1 MAKNKPTSS
10 MSCRKIAAKIN
21 RLFEQKNELDKKGK
35 ILSVSYKTVNN
46 ILKEFYG
53 RPKKI
58 RKVFF
63 LSEENIKQKFKF
75 FKMVLERKINFDE
88 IMFTDESKI
97 SMGSYTHDFIRLEPN
112 AQKK

>member
-1 MAKNKPTSS
+1 

-35 ILSVSYKTVNN
+35 ILSISYKNVNN

-58 RKVFF
+58 RKLFF
-63 LSEENIKQKFKF
+63 VIY
-75 FKMVLERKINFDE
+75 E
-88 IMFTDESKI
+88 IEYDK
-97 SMGSYTHDFIRLEPN
+97 
-112 AQKK
+112 